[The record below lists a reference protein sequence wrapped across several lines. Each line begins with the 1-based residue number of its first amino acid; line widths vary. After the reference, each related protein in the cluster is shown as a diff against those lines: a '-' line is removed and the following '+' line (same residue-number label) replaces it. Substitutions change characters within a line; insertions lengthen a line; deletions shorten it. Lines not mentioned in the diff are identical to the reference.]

1 MEINSYLC
9 HDNVKQKGLAPSVIK
24 RENKMKRTVLFLI
37 IAAFSLTTQA
47 DDSKLLV
54 WQADGKVVAFS
65 LDEEPVTTYS
75 NGNLIIT
82 TTSKTVTYPLEQVR
96 KYAYFLP
103 KARLLGDADGNG
115 EVNSDD
121 IKEISQKILG
131 KPSDKFV
138 EGNADVNGDGYI
150 NVKDIVLIL
159 CSK

>member
-1 MEINSYLC
+1 MQTERGNP
-9 HDNVKQKGLAPSVIK
+9 PSVIK
-24 RENKMKRTVLFLI
+24 KENKMKRTVLFLI
-37 IAAFSLTTQA
+37 IAVFSLTTQA

-75 NGNLIIT
+75 NGNLVIT

-96 KYAYFLP
+96 KYTYFLP

-115 EVNSDD
+115 VIDANDAVEVSN
-121 IKEISQKILG
+121 KILG

-150 NVKDIVLIL
+150 NAIDVVLII
-159 CSK
+159 SKI